1 MKAPQNMRLVRFSK
15 LTDCWCTFSCSVC
28 DKKATLLGV
37 SRATVPKGM
46 TADTDHGKTSSAER
60 NGGRQ
65 PKQSERDRCTLKRT
79 VPKNHRTAAAKVT
92 AELNIRM
99 ADRYHKNSATR
110 AHKFNTH

>member
-1 MKAPQNMRLVRFSK
+1 MTK
-15 LTDCWCTFSCSVC
+15 T
-28 DKKATLLGV
+28 ATLLGV

-46 TADTDHGKTSSAER
+46 MADTDHAKTTSAER

-65 PKQSERDRCTLKRT
+65 PKQSERDRCTLKRI

-99 ADRYHKNSATR
+99 AGRYHKNSPTR